1 MYFTERIGI
10 DDIDLKIRWSDYWSE
25 RKGSMLIH
33 WIKWMEMHNVT
44 KFRKLLKIIRESNTP
59 DEEKKIR
66 EWCEQF
72 LEQTEPFK
80 KKEVNFIFDMKEKIR
95 KLETQADLLKYQRDK
110 FRRNTKPYKELGI
123 RLKEEKKNLSTAKT
137 LLRDAEQ
144 NIKGVESDKKF
155 ILKCLEIMG

>member
-1 MYFTERIGI
+1 MYQGI
-10 DDIDLKIRWSDYWSE
+10 VENIDLEIKWLDSWSN
-25 RKGSMLIH
+25 RKGHMCVHLHEFMSV
-33 WIKWMEMHNVT
+33 HNIT

-72 LEQTEPFK
+72 IEQTEPFK
-80 KKEVNFIFDMKEKIR
+80 KKEVNFMFDMKEKIR
-95 KLETQADLLKYQRDK
+95 KLETQVDLLKYQRDRY
-110 FRRNTKPYKELGI
+110 RRNTPPYKELGVK
-123 RLKEEKKNLSTAKT
+123 LKEEKEKLSTAKK
-137 LLRDAEQ
+137 LLRDAER